1 MCVSECVCLS
11 VCVCVCACLS
21 VCVCV
26 SVSEYVCVCV
36 CLCVSECVCVCVC
49 VCVCARALKK
59 MILQHCSVYLKKS
72 FSFNTIMLGF
82 PFIQLHCVKLTRNSC
97 VLAQLN
103 IFILK
108 EHK

>member
-1 MCVSECVCLS
+1 
-11 VCVCVCACLS
+11 
-21 VCVCV
+21 
-26 SVSEYVCVCV
+26 
-36 CLCVSECVCVCVC
+36 
-49 VCVCARALKK
+49 